1 MSTTGMAKIGIP
13 KIKRIQFCLCL
24 CLTLVALAAI
34 TPLCRAAGPEE
45 VHKNLENSI
54 NRSSKAGIATKK
66 WMDEREGLIQE
77 LQDLEL
83 KDAWTQFQLK
93 RTQRYLLS
101 EEKNIAV
108 LQANLAQAGK
118 TQNTLAPF
126 LEVLY
131 LDLENHVKSD
141 LPFAQEERTR
151 RLAFIRSSLDD
162 PNARLS
168 DKFGR
173 LLEAIQIE
181 SDYGYSVDI
190 TQEMVEDI
198 KGGPGQVFIF
208 RLGRLGLFRLMEAD
222 SHVQKYTKTTGE
234 WQDIS
239 KPNIGELKKAMEIA
253 RKKRVTTV
261 VELPVGRPGEPQ
273 KGEKI

>member
-1 MSTTGMAKIGIP
+1 MSTKKMV
-13 KIKRIQFCLCL
+13 KIKIIQFCLCL
-24 CLTLVALAAI
+24 ILILAAFA
-34 TPLCRAAGPEE
+34 PLCRAAGPED
-45 VHKNLENSI
+45 VHKTLENSV
-54 NRSSKAGIATKK
+54 NHSSKAGIATKK
-66 WMDEREGLIQE
+66 WMEERELLIQE
-77 LQDLEL
+77 LQDLAL
-83 KDAWTQFQLK
+83 KDAWIQFQLE

-108 LQANLAQAGK
+108 LQKDLAQAGK

-141 LPFAQEERTR
+141 LPFAGEERNR

-162 PNARLS
+162 PDAHLS

-190 TQEMVEDI
+190 TQEVVEDI
-198 KGGPGQVFIF
+198 KGGPGQVFVF

-222 SHVQKYTKTTGE
+222 SHVQKYTKAAGK

-239 KPNIGELKKAMEIA
+239 TPNIGELKKAMEIA

-261 VELPVGRPGEPQ
+261 VELPVGSHTDEEQNG
-273 KGEKI
+273 GKI

>member
-1 MSTTGMAKIGIP
+1 MNTTGMAKI
-13 KIKRIQFCLCL
+13 KMIQFCLCL
-24 CLTLVALAAI
+24 ILAAFAAF
-34 TPLCRAAGPEE
+34 TPLCRAAGPENI
-45 VHKNLENSI
+45 HKTLENSI
-54 NRSSKAGIATKK
+54 DRSSKAGIATKK

-83 KDAWTQFQLK
+83 KDAWTQFQLE

-101 EEKNIAV
+101 EEKNITV
-108 LQANLAQAGK
+108 LQENLAQAGK
-118 TQNTLAPF
+118 TKNTLAPF

-141 LPFAQEERTR
+141 LPFAGEERNR

-162 PNARLS
+162 PTASLS

-190 TQEMVEDI
+190 TQEVVEDI
-198 KGGPGQVFIF
+198 KGGPGQVFVF

-222 SHVQKYTKTTGE
+222 SHVQKYTTATGE
-234 WQDIS
+234 WQDLS
-239 KPNIGELKKAMEIA
+239 NPNIGELKKAMEIA
-253 RKKRVTTV
+253 RKKRVTTL
-261 VELPVGRPGEPQ
+261 VELPVGSQGEPQ
-273 KGEKI
+273 NGGKI

>member
-1 MSTTGMAKIGIP
+1 MNTKKMV
-13 KIKRIQFCLCL
+13 KIKIMQFGLCL
-24 CLTLVALAAI
+24 ILILAAFA
-34 TPLCRAAGPEE
+34 PLCRAAGPED
-45 VHKNLENSI
+45 VHKALENSI
-54 NRSSKAGIATKK
+54 NHSSKAGSATKK
-66 WMDEREGLIQE
+66 WMEEREGLIQE
-77 LQDLEL
+77 LQELEL
-83 KDAWTQFQLK
+83 KDAWTQFQLE

-101 EEKNIAV
+101 EKKNTAV
-108 LQANLAQAGK
+108 LQENLAQAGK

-141 LPFAQEERTR
+141 LPFAGEERNK

-162 PNARLS
+162 PTARLS

-181 SDYGYSVDI
+181 SDYGYSVDV
-190 TQEMVEDI
+190 TQEVVQDI
-198 KGGPGQVFIF
+198 KGGPEQVFVF

-222 SHVQKYTKTTGE
+222 SHVQKYTKATGE

-239 KPNIGELKKAMEIA
+239 KPNIGELRKAMEIS
-253 RKKRVTTV
+253 RKKRVTTL
-261 VELPVGRPGEPQ
+261 VELPVGSPAVEGQ
-273 KGEKI
+273 NGGKI

>member
-1 MSTTGMAKIGIP
+1 MNTKKTV
-13 KIKRIQFCLCL
+13 KIKIMQFYLCL
-24 CLTLVALAAI
+24 ILAAFAA
-34 TPLCRAAGPEE
+34 LCWAAGPEE
-45 VHKNLENSI
+45 VHKTLENSI
-54 NRSSKAGIATKK
+54 NCSSKTGSATKK
-66 WMDEREGLIQE
+66 WMEEREGLIQE

-83 KDAWTQFQLK
+83 KDAWIQFQLE

-101 EEKNIAV
+101 EKKNTAV
-108 LQANLAQAGK
+108 LQENLAQAGK

-141 LPFAQEERTR
+141 LPFAGEERNK

-162 PNARLS
+162 PDASLS

-173 LLEAIQIE
+173 LLDAIQIE
-181 SDYGYSVDI
+181 SDYGYSVDV

-198 KGGPGQVFIF
+198 KEGSSQVFVF

-222 SHVQKYTKTTGE
+222 SHVQKYTTTAGE
-234 WQDIS
+234 WQDLA
-239 KPNIGELKKAMEIA
+239 KPNIGELRKAMEIA
-253 RKKRVTTV
+253 RKKRVTTLV
-261 VELPVGRPGEPQ
+261 DLPVGSPAGQ
-273 KGEKI
+273 GQNGGKI